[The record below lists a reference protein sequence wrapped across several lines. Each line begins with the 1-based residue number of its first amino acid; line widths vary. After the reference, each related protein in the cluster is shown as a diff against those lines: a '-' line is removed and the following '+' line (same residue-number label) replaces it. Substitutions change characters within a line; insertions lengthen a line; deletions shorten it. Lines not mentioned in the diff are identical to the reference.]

1 MCLALCEQSQFYRSL
16 LNLARPSIVSE
27 VPHSEFKMTTP
38 ALRVVVD
45 GDSNKVYKRGDQV
58 TGRITLVVENQED
71 VESLKVV
78 FAGSCM
84 TRTSRPL
91 HVNGNIESTPP
102 RREYEEKVRLFRRE
116 KDLVTCCALK
126 PKKYSWNFGFVFPEN
141 TEPRYKGT
149 GHGSNYLKEPHP
161 LPPSFQMK
169 TSALGGTAQISYFVQ
184 AKLVLSGS
192 RDVRRCKQILRYQP
206 TPPTDLRQQAKV
218 TSSVLYGQAW
228 KPTREK
234 EKSRV
239 RKVLSGV
246 SMNSTPRITP
256 TLFHPQQV
264 APGQHI
270 PLSLSLLNARDP
282 ANHAERQC
290 TIDSLTVTIS
300 TYSTTKCG
308 SNLADPEDVVSKH
321 ITCISRKNMDKAIP
335 FNRKTKLTLDF
346 RLIDN
351 AECVP
356 TFKTYTVTRR
366 YELGVAIGIKYND
379 QSFTIHSSTRL
390 EILPR
395 LSSDLL
401 PPLPLDREDVEPL
414 PQYTPREP
422 SREFAPDYEEICALS
437 RSSSSAN
444 SLSPMTSRGSSLFSA
459 GSAPSTAP
467 STPMREIETPVYE
480 RVAV

>member
-1 MCLALCEQSQFYRSL
+1 
-16 LNLARPSIVSE
+16 
-27 VPHSEFKMTTP
+27 MTAP
-38 ALRVVVD
+38 ALRVIVD

-58 TGRITLVVENQED
+58 TGRITLILEKQED
-71 VESLKVV
+71 IESLKVV

-91 HVNGNIESTPP
+91 HANGHIGSASP
-102 RREYEEKVRLFRRE
+102 RREYEEKIRLFRHE
-116 KDLVTCCALK
+116 KDLVKCCALK
-126 PKKYSWNFGFVFPEN
+126 PKKYSWTFGFVFPKN

-161 LPPSFQMK
+161 LPPSFQLK
-169 TSALGGTAQISYFVQ
+169 TSFPGGTAQISYFVQ
-184 AKLVLSGS
+184 AKLVLSAS
-192 RDVRRCKQILRYQP
+192 REVRRCKQMLRHLP
-206 TPPTDLRQQAKV
+206 IPPTELQQQAKV
-218 TSSVLYGQAW
+218 TASVLYGQAW
-228 KPTREK
+228 KPIREK

-239 RKVLSGV
+239 KKVLSGV

-300 TYSTTKCG
+300 TYSTTRCG
-308 SNLADPEDVVSKH
+308 SNLSDPQDIVSKH
-321 ITCISRKNMDKAIP
+321 VTCISRKDMKKAIP
-335 FNRKTKLTLDF
+335 FNRKTTLTSDF

-351 AECVP
+351 MECVP

-379 QSFTIHSSTRL
+379 QNFTIHSSIPL

-401 PPLPLDREDVEPL
+401 PPLPLDREDVESL

-422 SREFAPDYEEICALS
+422 SREFAPDYEQICALS

-444 SLSPMTSRGSSLFSA
+444 SLSQLASGGSSLFSA

-467 STPMREIETPVYE
+467 STPMREIEAPVYE